1 MKKRLLIVGV
11 VLLMITV
18 TIVVAFAGCKSNKG
32 NGYTVVELEDGY
44 IINAEKM
51 KAGWYHY
58 ETTDSQEY
66 LMFLNS
72 VSGMDHIEIVDIG
85 SSPSFYFVT
94 YKVTK

>member
-18 TIVVAFAGCKSNKG
+18 TIVVAFAACKSNKG

-58 ETTDSQEY
+58 DSQEY